1 MTMDM
6 RKQRRQAAW
15 VCFESYL
22 SEEQRVQAIQILEH
36 GFQLDGT
43 INLMAYVAKICME
56 FGIDLPTHKLLY
68 GKFRQLMS
76 EKPELSTI
84 DPLSLVLENSPELDS
99 ILAAKALP
107 ETSLADI
114 PAYNVV
120 FASFMR
126 PVLEHT
132 PNSIELFSMLTE
144 LVADK
149 KLKSQDLAGYIA
161 QWLVNPSNFVWSE
174 SLEQATLT
182 RLVHLVYMALCE
194 LLGPVAA
201 DDCFHTALAICQRR
215 PEARIF
221 PPSQFL

>member
-15 VCFESYL
+15 VCFESHL
-22 SEEQRVQAIQILEH
+22 SEEQRLQAIQILEG

-68 GKFRQLMS
+68 SKFRQLMS

-84 DPLSLVLENSPELDS
+84 DPLSLVLENSPELED
-99 ILAAKALP
+99 IPTAQM
-107 ETSLADI
+107 SLADI
-114 PAYNVV
+114 PAYNLV

-161 QWLVNPSNFVWSE
+161 QWLVNPSNFAWSDT
-174 SLEQATLT
+174 LDQATLT